1 MSSELEF
8 QKLLQNTNW
17 IHAYEKNESEETS
30 DNNEKKWLRKS
41 LEHPWG
47 WVEDELGEDGG
58 EEEEWD
64 EDVALH
70 ILPLAVNQDDAG
82 VIVVKPSDTW
92 ANTRYWII
100 WHLYFE
106 LKRNLAIE
114 LTNQQTFYQEAII
127 FNWYAL

>member
-8 QKLLQNTNW
+8 QKLLQNTSW

-92 ANTRYWII
+92 TNTRYWII

-106 LKRNLAIE
+106 VKRNLVIE